1 MKCMVVDDSALT
13 RRILTRSLRAIG
25 FTDVVEA
32 VDGAQALQA
41 CTPDVDL
48 VLTDWNMPGMTG
60 MQFVRGLRSNP
71 AFASLPVLLITS
83 RSARDDVA
91 EAVSAGV
98 NGYILKPITP
108 EVLKAHVE
116 RALARPDITGTDG

>member
-13 RRILTRSLRAIG
+13 RRILVNSLRAIG
-25 FTDVVEA
+25 CTNVVEA
-32 VDGAQALQA
+32 ADGKQALES

-48 VLTDWNMPGMTG
+48 VITDWNMPGMSG
-60 MQFVRGLRSNP
+60 MQFVRSLRSNP
-71 AFASLPVLLITS
+71 AFASLPVLLVTS

-98 NGYILKPITP
+98 NGYILKPVTP
-108 EVLKAHVE
+108 ELLRANVDRVLP
-116 RALARPDITGTDG
+116 RADSTGTQG